1 MSTTITQLDE
11 QYKRNQNE
19 LYDRGLA
26 IANRPYQ
33 GFAGSKTMGFTDTQ
47 RNIFGNQQID
57 YDAARMGGQNART
70 ALAGSFQAPQAQVG
84 QYSFTQGNIQDYM
97 NPYVDQV
104 IDRTFRQVDRATD
117 ARRQAIRDNAISQK
131 AFGNDRRLLMEGVA
145 EAEGEFQKA
154 NLAAQLRGNAFT
166 QGANLMQQDLN
177 RAQQADA
184 IMANN
189 QNAYL
194 AGIGRNAM
202 LGLTDAQQ
210 NQAAFAQMA
219 DAEQQI
225 AQANLNQN
233 VEEFYREQGYDEQ
246 QARFLADL
254 LYGQQVET
262 TTTGSG
268 YGDAGA
274 GSRKLGNAV
283 SGASLAYMAG
293 AGPVGMIAGA
303 VLGGLL

>member
-26 IANRPYQ
+26 IADRPYE
-33 GFAGSKTMGFTDTQ
+33 GYAGTKTVGFTDTQ
-47 RNIFGNQQID
+47 RNLFANQQLD
-57 YDAARMGGQNART
+57 YDAARMGGQAARS

-117 ARRQAIRDNAISQK
+117 ARRQAIRDNAISQR

-210 NQAAFAQMA
+210 NQAAFGKMA

-225 AQANLNQN
+225 AQANLNQT
-233 VEEFYREQGYDEQ
+233 VEEFYRQQGYDEQ

-268 YGDAGA
+268 YEDAAA
-274 GSRKLGNAV
+274 GSRRLGNAV
-283 SGASLAYMAG
+283 SGGGLAYLAG
-293 AGPVGMIAGA
+293 AGPAGIVAGA
-303 VLGGLL
+303 ILGGLL